1 MTQKFIDTLTKYNNQ
16 FVSSENP
23 MSFIAM
29 INFETMTNLM
39 NKALEQNEQL
49 DFDYNYKND
58 DTIPDDIVVKIADKI
73 VY

>member
-39 NKALEQNEQL
+39 NKALEENEQL

>member
-39 NKALEQNEQL
+39 NKALEENEQL
-49 DFDYNYKND
+49 DFDYNYQND
-58 DTIPDDIVVKIADKI
+58 DTIPDDIVVKIGDKI